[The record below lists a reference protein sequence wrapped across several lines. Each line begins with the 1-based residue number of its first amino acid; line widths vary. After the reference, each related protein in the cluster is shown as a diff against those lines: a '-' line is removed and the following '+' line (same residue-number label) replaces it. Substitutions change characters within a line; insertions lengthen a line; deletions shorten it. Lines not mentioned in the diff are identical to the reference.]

1 MSKVLVR
8 LSVSGLIIFSMASS
22 GVVAQQPAAIEE
34 IGGSSNASSGVRTLT
49 QKASSSGVTSTVR
62 SSVVSASSLD
72 GRVKRL
78 ERMVDNKA
86 LVAMLRRLNEV
97 QQENEALRSEVEEL
111 AYLIDGL
118 KSRQRDIY
126 NDIDRRMQQLEGRTS
141 LSEIKKPVS
150 DSRLSSTEDREADAR
165 KAYEQAFAVL
175 RKKQY
180 DDAILQ
186 FKALV
191 THFPQSSYADN
202 ALYWQGEA
210 NRVTRRFSQAVNEFE
225 ALIKAYPKSAKVA
238 DAYFKL
244 GISHYQLGHVKE
256 AKQAFKTVQQKY
268 PSSSSARLA
277 EEQLKRLAK
286 EGL

>member
-1 MSKVLVR
+1 MSKILAR
-8 LSVSGLIIFSMASS
+8 FSVSGLIVFSMAG

-34 IGGSSNASSGVRTLT
+34 IGGSSSTSSGARTLT
-49 QKASSSGVTSTVR
+49 QKASSSTVTTTVR
-62 SSVVSASSLD
+62 SSGVSASSLES
-72 GRVKRL
+72 RVKRL
-78 ERMVDNKA
+78 ERMADNKA

-97 QQENEALRSEVEEL
+97 QQENEALRSEIEEL

-118 KSRQRDIY
+118 KNRQRDIY
-126 NDIDRRMQQLEGRTS
+126 NDIDRRMQQLESRTS
-141 LSEIKKPVS
+141 SVTKPAS
-150 DSRLSSTEDREADAR
+150 GGSSLVTANGETDAR

-191 THFPQSSYADN
+191 THYPQSSYADN

-210 NRVTRRFSQAVNEFE
+210 NRVTRRFSQAVNEFK

-244 GISHYQLGHVKE
+244 GISHYQLGIFVE
-256 AKQAFKTVQQKY
+256 PF
-268 PSSSSARLA
+268 
-277 EEQLKRLAK
+277 
-286 EGL
+286 

>member
-8 LSVSGLIIFSMASS
+8 LSVSGLIIFSMTS

-34 IGGSSNASSGVRTLT
+34 IGGSSNASSGARTLT
-49 QKASSSGVTSTVR
+49 QKASSSTDTATVR
-62 SSVVSASSLD
+62 SRAASASSLE
-72 GRVKRL
+72 GRIKRL

-97 QQENEALRSEVEEL
+97 QQENEALRSEMEEL

-118 KSRQRDIY
+118 KNRQRDIY
-126 NDIDRRMQQLEGRTS
+126 NDIDRRMQQLGGRTP
-141 LSEIKKPVS
+141 LSEIKKPVNGGE
-150 DSRLSSTEDREADAR
+150 LSSAEDREAGAR

-191 THFPQSSYADN
+191 TDFPQSSYADN

-210 NRVTRRFSQAVNEFE
+210 NRVTRRFAQAVSEFE

-244 GISHYQLGHVKE
+244 GISHYQLGQVSE
-256 AKQAFKTVQQKY
+256 AKQAFKAVQQKY

-277 EEQLKRLAK
+277 EEQLKRLEK
-286 EGL
+286 ESR

>member
-1 MSKVLVR
+1 MMNKVLTR
-8 LSVSGLIIFSMASS
+8 LSVLGFIFFSMVGGGA
-22 GVVAQQPAAIEE
+22 VAQQPAAIEE
-34 IGGSSNASSGVRTLT
+34 IGGSSNTSSGARTLT
-49 QKASSSGVTSTVR
+49 QKASSSVTTTAR
-62 SSVVSASSLD
+62 SSASSLEN
-72 GRVKRL
+72 RVKRL

-97 QQENEALRSEVEEL
+97 QQENETLRSELEEL
-111 AYLIDGL
+111 TYLIDGL

-126 NDIDRRMQQLEGRTS
+126 NDIDRRMQQLEDGRTS
-141 LSEIKKPVS
+141 PVAKPPNGGDSS
-150 DSRLSSTEDREADAR
+150 DTTKSREADAR
-165 KAYEQAFAVL
+165 RAYEQAFSVL

-186 FKALV
+186 FKNLV
-191 THFPQSSYADN
+191 AQFPQSSYADN

-210 NRVTRRFSQAVNEFE
+210 NRVTRRFAQAVNEFE

-244 GISHYQLGHVKE
+244 GVSHYQLGHFKE
-256 AKQAFKTVQQKY
+256 AKKAFKVVQTKY

-277 EEQLKRLAK
+277 EEQLKKLVK
-286 EGL
+286 EGR